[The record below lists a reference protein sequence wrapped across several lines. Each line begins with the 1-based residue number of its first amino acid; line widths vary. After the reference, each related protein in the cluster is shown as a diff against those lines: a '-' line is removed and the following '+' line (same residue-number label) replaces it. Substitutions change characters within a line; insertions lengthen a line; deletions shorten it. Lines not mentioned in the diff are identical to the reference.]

1 MTLIPVGRS
10 RGDMPAIGRCGADVD
25 LVRVA
30 SPENSVELALSEPFE
45 LMIFNAEIIVGTLA
59 MVVAAIRDEM
69 SASRTTSPLV
79 LAEPGK
85 AEAARDLIGRD
96 VNRVMLLDDPPELIG
111 QQVAELLNVAPRAAI
126 RLTVRLETFVA
137 EGAVEVLGN
146 VVNLSASG
154 MLVETDTLFEPE
166 EQVVV
171 SINLGDQWGSV
182 SAKAVVARQAHHDRG
197 GVNAAEILQLF
208 RSALEIVPSHWRHF
222 HNCGVCPP
230 ALLPPHRC
238 QR

>member
-1 MTLIPVGRS
+1 MAG
-10 RGDMPAIGRCGADVD
+10 IGEDPFEALVPILDSQKLG

-197 GVNAAEILQLF
+197 GVDGIGIRFLSLAGDAKAKIEAFLDEAFADQL
-208 RSALEIVPSHWRHF
+208 
-222 HNCGVCPP
+222 GD
-230 ALLPPHRC
+230 
-238 QR
+238 